1 MTKVDNIFKS
11 KDIILLTKA
20 HIHQSYGF
28 SSSHVWMWESWV
40 IKKAEPPKNWC
51 FRTVVLEKTLESP
64 LDNKEVKPVNPKGNK
79 SWIFIGRNEAEA
91 EAPILWLLIWRAN
104 SLEKTLKLRKIEAK
118 RRGHQRIEWLDGI
131 TSSMDMNLSK
141 LWKIA
146 EDRRA
151 WHASVHGVQRVEHN
165 LATEQQ

>member
-28 SSSHVWMWESWV
+28 SSSHVRMWVLEHKEGW
-40 IKKAEPPKNWC
+40 ALKNWC
-51 FRTVVLEKTLESP
+51 FWSVVLGETLESP